1 MGSRK
6 KGLRAN
12 SLGRLILRKVGRA
25 ISDYRMIEEGDRVA
39 VAISGG
45 KDSLVLL
52 EVLQERRR
60 FVPVRHELIAIYVDM
75 GLPWADWSRLEAL
88 LKERGYPYEVVEPES
103 REEAGKHCFWCS
115 WYRRKALFRAADRLG
130 CQKLALGHHLDDL
143 VETFL
148 LNLFLHGEISTM
160 APKQEMF
167 GGRLW
172 LIRPLTYVE
181 GSEVEAL
188 ARRLNLPRFPPCP
201 QGDRSQRALMR
212 EIIAQ
217 VERVCPAVK
226 TNLFRSLQRIRT
238 EYLP

>member
-1 MGSRK
+1 
-6 KGLRAN
+6 
-12 SLGRLILRKVGRA
+12 
-25 ISDYRMIEEGDRVA
+25 
-39 VAISGG
+39 
-45 KDSLVLL
+45 
-52 EVLQERRR
+52 
-60 FVPVRHELIAIYVDM
+60 
-75 GLPWADWSRLEAL
+75 
-88 LKERGYPYEVVEPES
+88 
-103 REEAGKHCFWCS
+103 
-115 WYRRKALFRAADRLG
+115 
-130 CQKLALGHHLDDL
+130 
-143 VETFL
+143 
-148 LNLFLHGEISTM
+148 M